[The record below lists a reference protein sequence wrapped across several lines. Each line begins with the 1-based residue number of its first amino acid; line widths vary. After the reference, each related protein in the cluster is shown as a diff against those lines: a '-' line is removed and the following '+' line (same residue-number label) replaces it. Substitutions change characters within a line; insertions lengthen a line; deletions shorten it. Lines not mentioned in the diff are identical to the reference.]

1 MNKTNNGVEFSA
13 LSQNYPTGKSKI
25 QESPQIPAIT
35 LLLKR
40 LITTKTVNQA
50 LSLCN
55 FRKRTA
61 CEPKKLTVCHTL
73 TLSFCNDWQHH
84 DQRSEHNNNNT

>member
-35 LLLKR
+35 LFLKR
-40 LITTKTVNQA
+40 LITTKNRKSSAITVQFQKTH
-50 LSLCN
+50 SL
-55 FRKRTA
+55 
-61 CEPKKLTVCHTL
+61 
-73 TLSFCNDWQHH
+73 
-84 DQRSEHNNNNT
+84 